1 MSNIELETR
10 NVGDL
15 KGLFFL
21 PNYQRGYRWGKEE
34 IERMLDDLYENGTN
48 PYCLQPIVV
57 KTVGDRYEL
66 IDGQQRLTTI
76 FLIYKYFNEMLGR
89 LYKPKF
95 SLEYETRE
103 GSAAFLE
110 NIADADKREAMR
122 EEHID
127 FLHIANAY
135 EFICEYFQKGGE
147 PDDVEPS
154 VLTKLNEWFKDNVRV
169 IWYEV
174 DSSEDGIELF
184 ERLNI
189 GKIPLT
195 ASELVKALFLREEA
209 AGETSGRQEEI
220 ALQWDVMEHALRDS
234 SLWAFLTKPN
244 SANYSTR
251 IDLILDL
258 ISEKPAN
265 SKEAYYT
272 FFHFDKQIRDLRA
285 EGRSNVLLEVWN
297 EIYRVYLTLREWHA
311 DHEFYHKIG
320 YLINSGSNSLVDI
333 YKLWKGAGKEPLPKN
348 VFRRELDRLIRES
361 IRIADKSELAALTY
375 SDSKTRRVLFL
386 FNVETERRNDEKK
399 RRFPFDKHRENNW
412 SLEHI
417 HAQKSENLKNNKL
430 VYEWLVAHL
439 RILEQGQLEGWES
452 LADELRDFKEN
463 LERNPEMANVRDR
476 FSDVQAK
483 TIAFF
488 TGKDGDDGMDDYRD
502 CISNMALLDSSQNAA
517 LSNYVFDVKR
527 DIIKDY
533 DRNGRYIPF
542 CTKMVFFKYYSPAS
556 ASLHYWGEED
566 REAYLDAIDDVISTY
581 YSSADNGNDDL

>member
-21 PNYQRGYRWGKEE
+21 PDYQRGYRWGKEE

-103 GSAAFLE
+103 GSAAFLDE
-110 NIADADKREAMR
+110 IGDKDKLEAR
-122 EEHID
+122 RNEHID
-127 FLHIANAY
+127 FFHIAKAY
-135 EFICEYFQKGGE
+135 EFICEYFQKDCD
-147 PDDVEPS
+147 PDDFDPTP
-154 VLTKLNEWFKDNVRV
+154 LTKLSEWFKDNVRV

-272 FFHFDKQIRDLRA
+272 FFHFDKQIRDRRA

-333 YKLWKGAGKEPLPKN
+333 YKLWKGTGNEPLPKN

-399 RRFPFDKHRENNW
+399 RRFPFDKHRESNW

-533 DRNGRYIPF
+533 DRDGRYIPF

-566 REAYLDAIDDVISTY
+566 RNAYLDAIDDVISTY
-581 YSSADNGNDDL
+581 YLSADNGNDDL

>member
-15 KGLFFL
+15 RGLFFL
-21 PNYQRGYRWGKEE
+21 PDYQRGYRWGKDE

-76 FLIYKYFNEMLGR
+76 FLIYKYFSSKLGPY
-89 LYKPKF
+89 YKPKF

-103 GSAAFLE
+103 WSASFLE
-110 NIADADKREAMR
+110 NIADADKRETMR

-127 FLHIANAY
+127 FYHIANAY
-135 EFICEYFQKGGE
+135 EFICDYFQKDCD
-147 PDDVEPS
+147 PDDFDPTP
-154 VLTKLNEWFKDNVRV
+154 LTKLSEWFKDNVRV

-258 ISEKPAN
+258 ISEKPAY

-272 FFHFDKQIRDLRA
+272 FFHFDKQIRDRRD
-285 EGRSNVLLEVWN
+285 EGRNNVLLEVWN

-333 YKLWKGAGKEPLPKN
+333 YKLWKGTGEEPLPKD

-361 IRIADKSELAALTY
+361 IRIVDKSELSALTY
-375 SDSKTRRVLFL
+375 NDSKTRRVLFL

-566 REAYLDAIDDVISTY
+566 RKAYLDAIDDVISTY